1 MKNLKQHLLDYCK
14 SQGKKLVDIKKELLG
29 LSLSLY
35 NLEDEREYNWED
47 QKHKD
52 LYEFHQKI
60 VQETIDFINSHPD
73 IQKMISTKR
82 EEISEKILE
91 ESGYKYTPDL
101 RVYFDVSGLENSI
114 EYGEWT
120 PSTDSSLGIYLGDV
134 NIIFSA

>member
-35 NLEDEREYNWED
+35 DLEDEREYNWED

-52 LYEFHQKI
+52 LYEFHQKM